1 MGKLVFTKTAL
12 LHEEPFTTSEIIAEQ
27 AGIEHRAVRQ
37 LIRKYEVDLK
47 EFGVTTFEMS
57 KPLKGSKG
65 GRPTK
70 TYHLNEEQ
78 ATLLIT
84 YLDNTEPVRTFKK
97 ELVRQFFSMKSELMK
112 RQTLREMERPTR
124 QALTDAIK
132 KWSYVNKWSYKQ
144 ITDLICK
151 TITGKNTKQI
161 KQERNVSSD
170 VSGTDI
176 YNSEEMAEYES
187 LENTVITLLG
197 LNMTYEQIKAILN
210 GQTMQFTI
218 LRNEGKEKALNV
230 SDQR

>member
-1 MGKLVFTKTAL
+1 MEKLVFTETAL
-12 LHEEPFTTSEIIAEQ
+12 LHEEPFTTSEVIAEQ
-27 AGIEHRAVRQ
+27 AGVSHHAIQQ
-37 LIRKYEVDLK
+37 LISRYDEQLSS
-47 EFGVTTFEMS
+47 FGKVAHEMRAS
-57 KPLKGSKG
+57 NKVGSRQKV
-65 GRPTK
+65 K
-70 TYHLNEEQ
+70 IYHLNEPQ

-84 YLDNTEPVRTFKK
+84 FLQNTKPVVEFKQ
-97 ELVRQFFSMKSELMK
+97 ELVWQFYVMKNELMK
-112 RQTLREMERPTR
+112 RQTLREMEHPTR

-210 GQTMQFTI
+210 GEAVEFTV
-218 LRNEGKEKALNV
+218 LNKKEALK
-230 SDQR
+230 R

>member
-1 MGKLVFTKTAL
+1 MEKLVFTETAL
-12 LHEEPFTTSEIIAEQ
+12 LHEEPFTTSEVIAEQ

-37 LIRKYEVDLK
+37 LIRKYQNDLE
-47 EFGVTTFEMS
+47 EFGKTTFEM
-57 KPLKGSKG
+57 LKINE
-65 GRPTK
+65 GRGRKTK
-70 TYHLNEEQ
+70 IYHLNEEQ
-78 ATLLIT
+78 STLLIT
-84 YLDNTEPVRTFKK
+84 YLDNTEPVRAFKK

-218 LRNEGKEKALNV
+218 LRNEDKEKALNV